1 MPADLLVKKLDGAI
15 ACCPTVEGMALS
27 HVIFPVLLL
36 QFLYLFISA
45 EETAIFT
52 FHAKGQGFPVLILH
66 EVFAPLIEFCIPV
79 GSIENHP
86 RIAISKFPFDD
97 VFGLLIDR
105 QHELFGDKFKFFIK
119 LTIVFFIGILFLMI
133 VILLPIVFSIL
144 PLMLIFDF
152 IIQML
157 SIILIIVILPV
168 LVVKLIIVIM
178 VLLVSFLVRLRF

>member
-15 ACCPTVEGMALS
+15 ACCPTVEGMALV
-27 HVIFPVLLL
+27 HVIVPVLLL
-36 QFLYLFISA
+36 KLLYLFISA

-52 FHAKGQGFPVLILH
+52 FHAKGQRFPILVLD

-97 VFGLLIDR
+97 VFGLLVYR
-105 QHELFGDKFKFFIK
+105 QHKLFCNKFKFFIK
-119 LTIVFFIGILFLMI
+119 LTIVFFIGILLLMI
-133 VILLPIVFSIL
+133 VIFLSIVFTVF

-152 IIQML
+152 VIHLLIIF
-157 SIILIIVILPV
+157 IIVILPM
-168 LVVKLIIVIM
+168 LVIILCTWVIM
-178 VLLVSFLVRLRF
+178 FVLFVNFFGRL